1 MRRTLYAPTLA
12 LSRLTAAALA
22 LGTFGLGGS
31 STVAQTVA
39 VPPPPPPPPPAQVS
53 VQASPARA
61 APGPARP
68 VTPGAAAL
76 RAIAADFD
84 QWEKDVDPITAADE
98 GDPASLFR
106 LPDVS
111 PAAADAR
118 RTALFEF
125 QRRLLPLKTVRLSE
139 ADSLNR
145 DLLLRAVDDALQAA
159 AFDPDRLPF
168 TAYWSFSTLGESLA
182 RRTIVHSRL
191 EADAYL
197 ARLTGLPAYYDQQI
211 ANARRGMATGF
222 VQPKRVAEVALRTAR
237 KQAAVTAEDSP
248 LLLPLAHLP
257 ETIAPDVQVDLRAR
271 ALAIVR
277 SQVLPAQKRIASF
290 LETDYLPRAR
300 TGLAAR
306 DLPDGER
313 FYMGEVR
320 RHTTTRLTP
329 DEVHQIGLDEVRRIR
344 GEMDAVIAE
353 TGFKGDFA
361 AFVAF
366 LRSDPRFYPHSRQEL
381 LDRYRTVAKT
391 IDPELPRLFGRL
403 PRLTYGVK
411 PIPEA
416 TEEGQTTAY
425 YEEGSP
431 ARGIAGAFTVNL
443 SHLDQRPLF
452 EIPTLTLH
460 EAVPGHHL
468 QIALAQEQTDTPA
481 FRKHMQF
488 TAFVEGWGL
497 YAEQLG
503 GEIGLYATP
512 YERFG
517 QLSYEMW
524 RACRLVADTGIH
536 WKRWTRDQ
544 ARACFVENTALSE
557 HNIDTEVDRYISW
570 PGQALAYKVG
580 ELRIMALRRKAEA
593 ALGTRFDER
602 RFHDAVLVAGALPL
616 DILEARVNAWIRRE
630 AASGT
635 GRGPGVP

>member
-1 MRRTLYAPTLA
+1 MRSAFAAVILGIVGLA
-12 LSRLTAAALA
+12 
-22 LGTFGLGGS
+22 GTS
-31 STVAQTVA
+31 VSAQTVT
-39 VPPPPPPPPPAQVS
+39 VPPPPPPPPKATASGPATN
-53 VQASPARA
+53 
-61 APGPARP
+61 PARP
-68 VTPGAAAL
+68 TTAAFSAL

-84 QWEKDVDPITAADE
+84 QWEKDVDPVTAGDE
-98 GDPASLFR
+98 GDPAALFR

-125 QRRLLPLKTVRLSE
+125 QRRLAPLKTVRMSD

-145 DLLLRAVDDALQAA
+145 DLLLRTVDDALEAA
-159 AFDPDRLPF
+159 AFDPDRMPF
-168 TAYWSFSTLGESLA
+168 TAYWSFSTFGESLA
-182 RRTIVHSRL
+182 HRTVIRSRL

-211 ANARRGMATGF
+211 ANARRGILTGF

-237 KQAAVTAEDSP
+237 KQAAVTVEDSP
-248 LLLPLAHLP
+248 LLVPLVNLPASIP
-257 ETIAPDVQVDLRAR
+257 PDIQSDLRTR
-271 ALAIVR
+271 GSAIVR
-277 SQVLPAQKRIASF
+277 NQVIPAQKRIAAF

-300 TGLAAR
+300 MTLAAR

-313 FYMGEVR
+313 FYMAEVR

-329 DEVHQIGLDEVRRIR
+329 DEIHQIGLDEVRRIR
-344 GEMDAVIAE
+344 GEMDAVISE
-353 TGFKGDFA
+353 TGFKGTFP

-366 LRSDPRFYPHSRQEL
+366 LRSDPQFYPHSRQEL
-381 LDRYRTVAKT
+381 LDRYRGIAKQ

-403 PRLTYGVK
+403 PRLTYGVRS
-411 PIPEA
+411 IPEA

-431 ARGIAGAFTVNL
+431 ARGVAGTFAVNL
-443 SHLDQRPLF
+443 SHLDQRPLY
-452 EIPTLTLH
+452 EIPTLALH

-481 FRKHMQF
+481 FRKHLQF

-497 YAEQLG
+497 YAEHLG
-503 GEIGLYATP
+503 GEIGLYTTP

-524 RACRLVADTGIH
+524 RACRLVADTGLH
-536 WKRWTRDQ
+536 WKRWTREQ
-544 ARACFVENTALSE
+544 ARACFLENTALAE

-570 PGQALAYKVG
+570 PGQALAYKIG
-580 ELRIMALRRKAEA
+580 ELRILALRRKAET
-593 ALGTRFDER
+593 ALGARFDER
-602 RFHDAVLVAGALPL
+602 RFHDAVLASGALPL
-616 DILEARVNAWIRRE
+616 DLLEARVNAWIRRE
-630 AASGT
+630 VTGGTARGSGT
-635 GRGPGVP
+635 P